1 MAEEQ
6 DYAGWRIDRE
16 YGLNDSSDDIPY
28 NYLKLSRH
36 MDDKYYWMHYYKDCA
51 TGNTYGSLLEETSQ
65 KADYM
70 LSLLSPEINR
80 AGKSEDIDTDT
91 LRQILTE
98 YYLIHSQRISSRHST
113 TQLGNTGNLWSYQEM
128 HEALK
133 KAVLRLSEL

>member
-36 MDDKYYWMHYYKDCA
+36 MDDKYYW
-51 TGNTYGSLLEETSQ
+51 
-65 KADYM
+65 M